1 MENAAKRVWV
11 IATQTNK
18 RAIFSLGVTASPLG
32 NHSPQA
38 PSPTSE
44 NIRSHGRGLV
54 RRRSFLK
61 GLGMADATML
71 HRQCTA
77 DDQGKA
83 QAAERQER
91 NGKLSKGDVAI
102 LDSWLRRILRITFS
116 PTDGVI
122 STAIYTF
129 L

>member
-1 MENAAKRVWV
+1 
-11 IATQTNK
+11 
-18 RAIFSLGVTASPLG
+18 
-32 NHSPQA
+32 
-38 PSPTSE
+38 
-44 NIRSHGRGLV
+44 
-54 RRRSFLK
+54 
-61 GLGMADATML
+61 MADATML
-71 HRQCTA
+71 TA
-77 DDQGKA
+77 SALLTTKGKA
-83 QAAERQER
+83 QAAERQEH